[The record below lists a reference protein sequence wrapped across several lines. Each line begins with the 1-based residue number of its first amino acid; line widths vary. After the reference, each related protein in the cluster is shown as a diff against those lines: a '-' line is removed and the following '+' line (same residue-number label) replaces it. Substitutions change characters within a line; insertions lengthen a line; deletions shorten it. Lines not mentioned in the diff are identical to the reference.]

1 MKRKKWLW
9 LLLLL
14 PIIPL
19 VFFPSFL
26 FYTTAPVVEGESSF
40 NIDYNER
47 QSLDFYYPTQKKY
60 EQDPLV
66 IFVHGGGWITGRKE
80 SINFNRFNGAIEK
93 VRAAGFAVASPSYT
107 LATDGNSPFPQNIR
121 DVIEAINWLKAN
133 AIEYG
138 LDSNR
143 IGLMGES
150 AGAHLALMLTLH
162 AYADEHPQWSKPK
175 IDYLVDVYGPTEMK
189 DLYFSETVDSLNS
202 FIRKLPAMLREPLD
216 ISQNLMGFDPQK
228 DSLKAS
234 KFMNDYS
241 PIRYLNSGMPPTL
254 VIHGDHDQLVAV
266 EQSRRLVAR
275 MESLKL
281 EYKYYELAGVN
292 HAFIGATDTQSDSVQ
307 FWISNFIIKQYP

>member
-40 NIDYNER
+40 NLDYNAS
-47 QSLDFYYPTQKKY
+47 QSLDLYYPTQKKY
-60 EQDPLV
+60 QQNPLL
-66 IFVHGGGWITGRKE
+66 IFVHGGAWITGRKE

-93 VRAAGFAVASPSYT
+93 IRAAGFAVASPSYT
-107 LATDGNSPFPQNIR
+107 LAEGGKSPFPQNIH
-121 DVIEAINWLKAN
+121 DLIEAINWLKAK
-133 AIEYG
+133 ADQYD

-150 AGAHLALMLTLH
+150 AGAHLALMLTLN
-162 AYADEHPQWSKPK
+162 AYADEHPQWSRPK

-216 ISQNLMGFDPQK
+216 ITSNLMGFDPQK
-228 DSLKAS
+228 NSVKALR
-234 KFMNDYS
+234 FMRNYS
-241 PIRYLNSGMPPTL
+241 PIRYLKADIAPIL
-254 VIHGDHDQLVAV
+254 VIHGDQDQLVDV

-275 MESLKL
+275 MDSLKL
-281 EYKYYELAGVN
+281 TYQYHELAGVN
-292 HAFIGATDTQSDSVQ
+292 HAFIGATDAQTDSVQ
-307 FWISNFIIKQYP
+307 NWISDFIIKQYP